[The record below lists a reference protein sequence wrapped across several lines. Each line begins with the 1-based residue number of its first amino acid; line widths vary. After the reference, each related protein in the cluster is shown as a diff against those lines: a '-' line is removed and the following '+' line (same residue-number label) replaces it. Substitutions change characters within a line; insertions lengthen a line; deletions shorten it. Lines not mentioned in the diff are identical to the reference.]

1 MQSPEQSI
9 LLDVYQRLGGIEAK
23 IDDVRLI
30 RKTATEADAKAE
42 QALEATARNT
52 KAIEK
57 INDDAVVQKRWLV
70 GTVIGGV
77 FSSAS
82 LIIAMLSFFL
92 K

>member
-1 MQSPEQSI
+1 MQTPDQSI

-23 IDDVRLI
+23 IDDVRQI
-30 RKTATEADAKAE
+30 RKTATEADAKADKALLLSE
-42 QALEATARNT
+42 QNAEEISGM
-52 KAIEK
+52 KSE
-57 INDDAVVQKRWLV
+57 AVVHKRWLI

-82 LIIAMLSFFL
+82 LIVAMLSFFL

>member
-1 MQSPEQSI
+1 MPETQSI

-23 IDDVRLI
+23 IDDVRQI
-30 RKTATEADAKAE
+30 RQTANEADAKAE
-42 QALEATARNT
+42 TALLLARQ
-52 KAIEK
+52 
-57 INDDAVVQKRWLV
+57 NDEELAEMRKDAVVNKRWLI
-70 GTVIGGV
+70 GTIIGGV

>member
-1 MQSPEQSI
+1 MQTPDQSI

-23 IDDVRLI
+23 IDDVRQI
-30 RKTATEADAKAE
+30 RKTATEADAKADRALLLSE
-42 QALEATARNT
+42 QNAEEISDM
-52 KAIEK
+52 KS
-57 INDDAVVQKRWLV
+57 DAVTQKRWIIGVVV
-70 GTVIGGV
+70 GGI